1 MDTKHKY
8 WIVKIHHDFKKTT
21 CFMTPLMKI
30 KYTHYPNSKQ
40 RCRSLDCDKEC
51 INTETILDMNLSDC
65 ENYGELIIYDDHW
78 VIVRG
83 PEQCELDTLK
93 EETIYCK
100 RMLATK
106 FNESVNHFEVVMI
119 STAQLFGD
127 SRVCDGC
134 PTTRLIFNSLNEEY
148 NKWLANKKEEKKK
161 KEENTM
167 NDKKLTLVKFD
178 QNIFI
183 PGCCYE
189 LTNMINNFK
198 YVMLL
203 KSYAEDELVFTRT
216 DGSEY
221 KYRLD
226 DPTIVINPTKK
237 LSDGPS
243 IRKSEYVVYKKDYSK
258 VFDTNKLY
266 QLHNKVSNRLYAD
279 FKFER
284 YNETEH
290 CFVFVRINPDNTD
303 SVNCVSV
310 FVDDIIIRNIW
321 EIKETGADICA
332 TMRGDGI

>member
-8 WIVKIHHDFKKTT
+8 WIVKIHRDITGNT
-21 CFMTPLMKI
+21 LFMTPLMKI
-30 KYTHYPNSKQ
+30 KYTYYGAHESV
-40 RCRSLDCDKEC
+40 CRSLSCNDCKAK
-51 INTETILDMNLSDC
+51 ETILDLNMSECKVYDK
-65 ENYGELIIYDDHW
+65 LIAYDAGW

-83 PEQCELDTLK
+83 PEQCELDTLN
-93 EETIYCK
+93 EEAIYCK
-100 RMLATK
+100 RMIANK
-106 FNESVNHFEVVMI
+106 FNESENHFETIMI
-119 STAQLFGD
+119 SPAQLFGD
-127 SRVCDGC
+127 IRVCDGC

-148 NKWLANKKEEKKK
+148 NKWLKGEKKK

-167 NDKKLTLVKFD
+167 NDKKIPLVKFD
-178 QNIFI
+178 QETFI

-189 LTNMINNFK
+189 LSNMINSFR

-203 KSYAEDELVFTRT
+203 KSYAEDELVFTRP

-243 IRKSEYVVYKKDYSK
+243 IRKSEYVVYKKDYSN
-258 VFDTNKLY
+258 VFDTEKLY

-284 YNETEH
+284 YNEKEH
-290 CFVFVRINPDNTD
+290 CLMFERTKPNNESTTR
-303 SVNCVSV
+303 VSV
-310 FVDDIIIRNIW
+310 FVEDIIIRDIW

-332 TMRGDGI
+332 TMREGE